1 MKEEYIKIYAIVPS
15 YIYKTKELTSEE
27 KLIAERITALC
38 KKEGY
43 SWVSNKILA
52 DMYGIKEDTVS
63 KHIKSLKEIGFI
75 KCEYSKDI
83 NGKSRRTIH
92 LTDDV
97 WAKETVIDSINN
109 QKENGYI
116 SGHNNKYN
124 NKKNNNINN
133 TSGPIIGVD
142 PDGVETW
149 NGKRI
154 ESVAWD
160 FNNPDDV
167 KKYNEIVEDLKQF
180 GGNDNE

>member
-1 MKEEYIKIYAIVPS
+1 MKEEKILIYAIIPS

-43 SWVSNKILA
+43 SWVSNKTLA

-63 KHIKSLKEIGFI
+63 KHIKRLKEIGFI

-83 NGKSRRTIH
+83 NGKSRRVIH
-92 LTDDV
+92 LTDNV
-97 WAKETVIDSINN
+97 WDKETITDIINN
-109 QKENGYI
+109 QDENGYI

-124 NKKNNNINN
+124 NKKNYNNNKI
-133 TSGPIIGVD
+133 GPIIGVD

-149 NGKRI
+149 NGKRT
-154 ESVAWD
+154 ESIKWD
-160 FNNPDDV
+160 FNNPDDI
-167 KKYNEIVEDLKQF
+167 KEYNELIESLKMF
-180 GGNDNE
+180 GGNSNE